1 MNVSQRAAA
10 IEPSATLEIAAKAA
24 AMRAR
29 GRDVLSFSAGEPD
42 FPTPPPV
49 CRAAMDAIERGHTKY
64 TPTAGL
70 AEVRSALA
78 RYLGERK
85 GVELDP
91 SRVVLTAGVKPGVYL
106 ALLACLDPGDE
117 ILGIAPYWVTYP
129 WAAKIAGAHY
139 RAVPPG
145 PLMRP
150 DLAALRAAVGP
161 RTRALIIN
169 SPNNPSGVVYT
180 REEVRELVRFCR
192 EHGLWLLS
200 DEIYEDLVFGGR
212 QHVSPLSVG
221 EGAEECVVLLSGFSK
236 SYCMTGWR
244 AGYAVAPPRLA
255 THLSDVLS
263 HVSGNI
269 STPTQ
274 YAILEAI
281 RSGGPYLA
289 AMQREFE
296 PRRDAMVQGLRS
308 LPGVRG
314 PEPEGAFYVLADFSA
329 HLGGRWKDDAALAL
343 AFLEEAEVA
352 AVPGAAFGAPG
363 HVRFSYAT
371 PVASIEEG
379 VRRLQRFFAEKL
391 GE

>member
-24 AMRAR
+24 SMRAQ

-49 CRAAMDAIERGHTKY
+49 CRAVTEAIERGHTKY
-64 TPTAGL
+64 TATSGIP
-70 AEVRSALA
+70 EVRQALA
-78 RYLGERK
+78 RYLSERK
-85 GVELDP
+85 GVAIEA
-91 SRVVLTAGVKPGVYL
+91 SRIVLTAGVKPGVYL

-117 ILGIAPYWVTYP
+117 VLGIAPYWVTYP
-129 WAAKIAGAHY
+129 WATQIAGGFY
-139 RAVPPG
+139 RAVAPG
-145 PLMRP
+145 PGMRP
-150 DLAALRAAVGP
+150 DLQALRAALTP
-161 RTRALIIN
+161 RTRALLIN

-180 REEVRELVRFCR
+180 AEEVAALVEFCAT
-192 EHGLWLLS
+192 HDLWLLS
-200 DEIYEDLVFGGR
+200 DEIYEDLVFGEKK
-212 QHVSPLSVG
+212 HVSPLSVG
-221 EGAEECVVLLSGFSK
+221 GGAEERVVLLSGFSK

-244 AGYAVAPPRLA
+244 AGYVVAPPKLA
-255 THLSDVLS
+255 AHLSDVLS

-269 STPTQ
+269 NTPTQ

-281 RSGGPYLA
+281 RSGAPYLA
-289 AMQREFE
+289 HMQREFA
-296 PRRDAMVQGLRS
+296 PRRDAMVRGLRS
-308 LPGVRG
+308 LPGVRC
-314 PEPEGAFYVLADFSA
+314 PDPDGAFYVLADFSA

-371 PVASIEEG
+371 PVANIEEG
-379 VRRLQRFFAEKL
+379 IRRLQRFFAERL
-391 GE
+391 G

>member
-24 AMRAR
+24 AMRAQ

-49 CRAAMDAIERGHTKY
+49 CRAAIEAIEKGHTKY
-64 TPTAGL
+64 TATAGL
-70 AEVRSALA
+70 VEVRQALA
-78 RYLGERK
+78 RYLGDRK
-85 GVELDP
+85 GVAIDP
-91 SRVVLTAGVKPGVYL
+91 ARVLLTAGVKPGVYL

-117 ILGIAPYWVTYP
+117 VLGIAPYWVTYP
-129 WAAKIAGAHY
+129 WAAKIAGGTY
-139 RAVPPG
+139 RAVQPG
-145 PLMRP
+145 PGMRP
-150 DLAALRAAVGP
+150 DLDALRAAVTP
-161 RTRALIIN
+161 RTRALLIN

-180 REEVRELVRFCR
+180 AEEVAALVAFCA

-212 QHVSPLSVG
+212 KHVSPLSVG
-221 EGAEECVVLLSGFSK
+221 GAAEDLVVLLSGFSK

-244 AGYAVAPPRLA
+244 AGYVVAPKKLA
-255 THLSDVLS
+255 GHLSDVLS
-263 HVSGNI
+263 HISGNI
-269 STPTQ
+269 TTPTQ
-274 YAILEAI
+274 HAILEAI

-289 AMQREFE
+289 HMQREFE
-296 PRRDAMVQGLRS
+296 PRRDAMVRGLRS
-308 LPGVRG
+308 LPGVRC

-329 HLGGRWKDDAALAL
+329 HLGGMWKDDAALAL

-371 PVASIEEG
+371 PVENIEEG
-379 VRRLQRFFAEKL
+379 MRRLQRFFAL
-391 GE
+391 QR